1 MSARARRRGLRAAA
15 ALTLGAGVA
24 LIGSGAAGASPSDEK
39 AQVDRRLERAQDRL
53 DAVRGRERVL
63 TDEVGA
69 LSARVRVLE
78 QKLAPLRA
86 EARRREAE
94 RDELRGRLAD
104 LTAQL
109 QAEQR
114 RLADAEKRL
123 AERRAVLG
131 ERLRQI
137 YVRGTPDPVR
147 VLMES
152 GSISEAVATQDA
164 LEAII
169 RHDNRLAHTIKLF
182 AAQVKAT
189 RDRIAATRAEVAVA
203 EERAEVAAERANRAK
218 AGLEAQR
225 ARVASIAG
233 RRSALLSRVK
243 GDREHIETETR
254 GLQRQSDALAAKIRR
269 AQQTSDASS
278 SSVSP
283 GTINRAASSAGFIWP
298 VSGVLTSN
306 FGYRWGRMHEG
317 IDIGAGTGSPI
328 SAAAAGTVIVAGWNG
343 GYGNLVVV
351 DHGGGVSTAYGH
363 MSAIGASVGQSVGQG
378 TVIGQVGSTGN
389 STGPHLH
396 FEVRINGSA
405 TNPLPYL

>member
-15 ALTLGAGVA
+15 ALTLSAGVA

-53 DAVRGRERVL
+53 GPVPGRGREL
-63 TDEVGA
+63 TDEAGA

-233 RRSALLSRVK
+233 STSKPKRGACSANRMPSRPRSAAPSKPAIPAPRRSPPAR
-243 GDREHIETETR
+243 
-254 GLQRQSDALAAKIRR
+254 
-269 AQQTSDASS
+269 
-278 SSVSP
+278 
-283 GTINRAASSAGFIWP
+283 
-298 VSGVLTSN
+298 
-306 FGYRWGRMHEG
+306 
-317 IDIGAGTGSPI
+317 
-328 SAAAAGTVIVAGWNG
+328 
-343 GYGNLVVV
+343 
-351 DHGGGVSTAYGH
+351 STAPPPAPD
-363 MSAIGASVGQSVGQG
+363 SS
-378 TVIGQVGSTGN
+378 
-389 STGPHLH
+389 GP
-396 FEVRINGSA
+396 
-405 TNPLPYL
+405 